1 MTVMITRLDQDAS
14 DMRVAA
20 ARSADAKVARRLL
33 ALALVLEGHSRAEA
47 AQSCGMDRQTLRD
60 WVHRYNEHGIAGLS
74 NQPHAGGSTPKFM
87 PQEKQEV
94 ARWVRQGPDP
104 KQDGVVRWRLTDLK
118 RRILDRFFV
127 VLDERSVSRLL
138 KSMKFTHVSVRPRNP
153 KADAEAQEAHKKT
166 SPIWL
171 PRQSH
176 PRPVTSRSNSG
187 GRMRPGSASK
197 AV

>member
-1 MTVMITRLDQDAS
+1 MTVMISRRDQDAS
-14 DMRVAA
+14 DLRVGA

-33 ALALVLEGHSRAEA
+33 ALALVLEGRSRAEA

-74 NQPHAGGSTPKFM
+74 DQPHAGGCSPKLL

-104 KQDGVVRWRLTDLK
+104 KEDGVVRWRLSDLK

-138 KSMKFTHVSVRPRNP
+138 KSMKFAHVSVRPRNP
-153 KADAEAQEAHKKT
+153 KADSDAQEAHKKT

-176 PRPVTSRSNSG
+176 LRPVTSRSNFG
-187 GRMRPGSASK
+187 GRMRPESVSK

>member
-74 NQPHAGGSTPKFM
+74 NQPHAGGSTPKLM

-104 KQDGVVRWRLTDLK
+104 AISLRPHSESARAEFCGFCSALLASPARMTLMRM
-118 RRILDRFFV
+118 
-127 VLDERSVSRLL
+127 SVQI
-138 KSMKFTHVSVRPRNP
+138 
-153 KADAEAQEAHKKT
+153 DAVEK
-166 SPIWL
+166 
-171 PRQSH
+171 
-176 PRPVTSRSNSG
+176 
-187 GRMRPGSASK
+187 PGCG
-197 AV
+197 